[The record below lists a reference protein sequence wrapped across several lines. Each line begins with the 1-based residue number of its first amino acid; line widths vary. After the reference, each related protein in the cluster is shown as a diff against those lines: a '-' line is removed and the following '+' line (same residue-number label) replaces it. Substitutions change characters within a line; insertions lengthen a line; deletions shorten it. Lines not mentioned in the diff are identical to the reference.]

1 MNGYM
6 NPYQFG
12 MVPQFQ
18 PAQMQQQRQAEMIN
32 GINGAQAYQI
42 GPNSS
47 AWILD
52 KSGKISWMITTD
64 AAGYKT
70 IQAYDVTVHQ
80 EAPEPDYGT
89 LENRIKKLEDII
101 NGYSRDTDADGKKQP
116 ETRTDKTDAVVSSL
130 IK

>member
-1 MNGYM
+1 M

-18 PAQMQQQRQAEMIN
+18 PAQMQPQRQAEMIN

-70 IQAYDVTVHQ
+70 IQAYDVVPHQ
-80 EAPEPDYGT
+80 DAPEPDYGT
-89 LENRIKKLEDII
+89 LENRIKKLEEIV
-101 NGYSRDTDADGKKQP
+101 NGYTGNSDADGKKPSYAGTNQ
-116 ETRTDKTDAVVSSL
+116 TDDGHGPNGR
-130 IK
+130 